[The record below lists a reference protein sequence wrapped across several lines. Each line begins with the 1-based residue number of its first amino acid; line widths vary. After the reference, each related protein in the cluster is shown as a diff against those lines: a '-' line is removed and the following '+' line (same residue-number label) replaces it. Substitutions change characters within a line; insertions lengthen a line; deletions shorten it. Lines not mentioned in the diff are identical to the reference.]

1 MKKIINYYIY
11 LPIVIIITSFVF
23 IFESILNIDFTF
35 DWFHYSIILIDFLFI
50 LINFIID
57 IKLFKTEYVYIFIAL
72 MFTIVADLILVI
84 ICEHLP
90 IGVGF
95 FILVQLGYL
104 NFIHYEKNKFKFIT
118 TIIITLIVLLI
129 LIIFRNDPNLNI
141 YVSTLYGLLFI
152 SNTTFAII
160 KKLDKMFIIGLI
172 LFMLCDICVALDTLQ
187 LFNDPNDF
195 IFRLIWVFYMP
206 SQILITFFALKK
218 MSNN

>member
-23 IFESILNIDFTF
+23 IFESILNIDFIF

-104 NFIHYEKNKFKFIT
+104 NFIHYEKNKFRFIT
-118 TIIITLIVLLI
+118 TIIITLIALLI

-187 LFNDPNDF
+187 FFNDPNDF

-206 SQILITFFALKK
+206 SQILITFSALKK